1 MQCNLIPL
9 IDSNASSFFF
19 EFLKNI
25 IEITNIFEYQF
36 ALNDKK
42 VFDLLKLLH
51 GYIDENQIYLALWR
65 ELGIDKRAYHGNKW
79 QTCTYSVESHHQ
91 RTRSS
96 NSLTDVHGLC
106 QR

>member
-65 ELGIDKRAYHGNKW
+65 VLGIDERYPRLFPTPRNATLNVKQYADRKI
-79 QTCTYSVESHHQ
+79 Q
-91 RTRSS
+91 S
-96 NSLTDVHGLC
+96 NHPR
-106 QR
+106 QY